1 MDVRRIG
8 LLSALIALLCGLLV
22 AAPLATHS
30 TRAREAYE
38 QAVRAEA
45 ARMASALSPCERE
58 TLQGL
63 TIVPATPPGQV
74 AVTVLRFP
82 SFSSPTA
89 VRISGDRVE
98 RLELAWVQA
107 GTGPA
112 GHFEATRRDS
122 AALSPRLTQR
132 LVAQVRADVS
142 QAAAPRTLGVD
153 GTTFYFL
160 VTGAG
165 CGSTWSPKA
174 NSRAGRLV
182 SAAEAL
188 TAYAGPG
195 GGDPEPIEAAL
206 KALEHQG

>member
-1 MDVRRIG
+1 MDVRRIA
-8 LLSALIALLCGLLV
+8 LISALMVLLCGLLI
-22 AAPLATHS
+22 AAPIVTYS
-30 TRAREAYE
+30 TRAREAYKH
-38 QAVRAEA
+38 AVRAEA
-45 ARMASALSPCERE
+45 ARTASALSPCEQE
-58 TLQGL
+58 TLQRL
-63 TIVPATPPGQV
+63 QIVPATPPDEV

-89 VRISGDRVE
+89 VRISGGRVE
-98 RLELAWVQA
+98 LLELAWVQA
-107 GTGPA
+107 GTGPD
-112 GHFEATRRDS
+112 GHFEATRRGS
-122 AALSPRLTQR
+122 AALSPRLAQR

-142 QAAAPRTLGVD
+142 QAAAPRSLGVD

-188 TAYAGPG
+188 SAYAGPG

-206 KALEHQG
+206 KALEH

>member
-1 MDVRRIG
+1 MDVRRVA
-8 LLSALIALLCGLLV
+8 LLSALMALLCGLLV
-22 AAPLATHS
+22 AAPVVSHS
-30 TRAREAYE
+30 TREREAHE
-38 QAVRAEA
+38 EAVRAEA
-45 ARMASALSPCERE
+45 ARNAATLSPCAPE

-63 TIVPATPPGQV
+63 TILPATPPGQV
-74 AVTVLRFP
+74 AVTVFRFP

-107 GTGPA
+107 GIGPH
-112 GHFEATRRDS
+112 GHFEATRRGS
-122 AALSPRLTQR
+122 AALSPRLAQR

-142 QAAAPRTLGVD
+142 QAAAPRSFGVD

-165 CGSTWSPKA
+165 CGSTWSPRTD
-174 NSRAGRLV
+174 SRAGRLV
-182 SAAEAL
+182 GLVEAL
-188 TAYAGPG
+188 TAYAEPG

-206 KALEHQG
+206 EILEHQG

>member
-1 MDVRRIG
+1 MDVRRIA
-8 LLSALIALLCGLLV
+8 LISALMALLFGLLV
-22 AAPLATHS
+22 AAPIVTRS

-38 QAVRAEA
+38 EAVRAGA
-45 ARMASALSPCERE
+45 ARNTAALSPCAPE

-63 TIVPATPPGQV
+63 TILPATPPGQT

-82 SFSSPTA
+82 SLSSPTA
-89 VRISGDRVE
+89 VRISAGQVE
-98 RLELAWVQA
+98 RLELAWTQE

-112 GHFEATRRDS
+112 GHFAATRQGS
-122 AALSPRLTQR
+122 AALSPRVAQR

-142 QAAAPRTLGVD
+142 QAAASRTLGVD

-165 CGSTWSPKA
+165 CGSTWSPRA

-206 KALEHQG
+206 KALEH

>member
-1 MDVRRIG
+1 MDVRRIA
-8 LLSALIALLCGLLV
+8 LISALMVLLCGLLI
-22 AAPLATHS
+22 AAPIVTYS
-30 TRAREAYE
+30 TRAREVYE
-38 QAVRAEA
+38 EAVRAEA
-45 ARMASALSPCERE
+45 ARIASALSPCAPE
-58 TLQGL
+58 TLRGL

-89 VRISGDRVE
+89 VRISGGQVE

-107 GTGPA
+107 GTGPD
-112 GHFEATRRDS
+112 GHFEATRRGS
-122 AALSPRLTQR
+122 EALSPRLAQR

-142 QAAAPRTLGVD
+142 QAAAPRSLGVD

-182 SAAEAL
+182 SLVEAL
-188 TAYAGPG
+188 TAYAEPG
-195 GGDPEPIEAAL
+195 GGDPQPIEAAL
-206 KALEHQG
+206 EALEHQG